1 MCKRFVAIWF
11 RHLKTDWMIR
21 HQPELKDV
29 AFVLAEP
36 QRGRMVITEVSA
48 VAKTKGLCA
57 GMIVADA
64 KVIFPKVQIHDDK
77 IDVSDKLLTKLAIWC
92 IKYTPVATID
102 LPDGLILD
110 VSGCSHLWGSEEA
123 YLKDIV
129 TKLRALGYHVRV
141 AMADTLGT
149 AWGVCRYG
157 KEKAI
162 IKNGEQ
168 SQALMSLPPAALRLE
183 INITDRLQKLGLYKI
198 KSFMHMQ
205 RSALR
210 RRFGEQLLWR
220 LDQALG
226 NREEIINP
234 VIPVEP
240 YNERLPCLEPIQ
252 TAAGIEI
259 ALQKLLDKLCN
270 RLEKEGKGLRNAIF
284 KCYRVDSNI
293 QEIKI
298 RTNHPSKNVK
308 HLFKLF
314 EPKIATIEP
323 ALGIELFT
331 LEASKIENIQSS
343 QETFWTINSSLECL
357 EVAELLDNLESKFG
371 NNIIRRY
378 LPDEHHL
385 PEHSI
390 KLAKSLN
397 EKPTSE
403 WKTDK
408 LRPIRFL
415 NQPEPIEVMAPIPDY
430 PPMNFRYNG
439 KLHKVTKADACE
451 RIESE
456 WWLDKGLHRD
466 YYVVQ
471 NEEGK
476 CYWLFRL
483 GHYGA
488 GNKPSWFIHGFF
500 E

>member
-226 NREEIINP
+226 NRGEIINP

-284 KCYRVDSNI
+284 KCYRI
-293 QEIKI
+293 
-298 RTNHPSKNVK
+298 
-308 HLFKLF
+308 
-314 EPKIATIEP
+314 
-323 ALGIELFT
+323 
-331 LEASKIENIQSS
+331 S
-343 QETFWTINSSLECL
+343 Q
-357 EVAELLDNLESKFG
+357 
-371 NNIIRRY
+371 R
-378 LPDEHHL
+378 
-385 PEHSI
+385 
-390 KLAKSLN
+390 
-397 EKPTSE
+397 
-403 WKTDK
+403 
-408 LRPIRFL
+408 
-415 NQPEPIEVMAPIPDY
+415 
-430 PPMNFRYNG
+430 
-439 KLHKVTKADACE
+439 
-451 RIESE
+451 
-456 WWLDKGLHRD
+456 
-466 YYVVQ
+466 
-471 NEEGK
+471 
-476 CYWLFRL
+476 
-483 GHYGA
+483 
-488 GNKPSWFIHGFF
+488 
-500 E
+500 